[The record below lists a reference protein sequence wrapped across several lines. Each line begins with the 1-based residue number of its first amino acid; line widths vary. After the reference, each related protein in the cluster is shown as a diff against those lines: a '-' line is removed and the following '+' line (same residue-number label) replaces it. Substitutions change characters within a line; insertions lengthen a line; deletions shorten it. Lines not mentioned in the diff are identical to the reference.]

1 MAHIQLDGV
10 SLNYPIYSAGSRS
23 LKKSLISVGVGGS
36 LKFDASHIVTIQAL
50 NDINLTLSKGDRLGL
65 VGHNGAGK
73 SSLLKLIAGIY
84 SPSTGTSTVNGR
96 VNSLLN
102 VGLGMDDYATGYE
115 NIYLSGMFLGLSRT
129 QLTALTPD
137 IVEFS
142 ELGDYLS
149 VPIRTYSA
157 GMRVRL
163 AFAISTCIE
172 PEILLMD
179 EVMGVGDAHFID
191 KATKRLNS
199 VVDKASILILAS
211 HSNTL
216 IREMCNKA
224 VWMEHGKILLRGAV
238 DEVLAAYAGSAS

>member
-1 MAHIQLDGV
+1 MSLIQLETV
-10 SLNYPIYSAGSRS
+10 SLTYPIYSAGSRS
-23 LKKSLISVGVGGS
+23 FKKSLIKVGVGGA
-36 LKFDASHIVTIQAL
+36 LKFDTSYIVNIQAL
-50 NDINLTLSKGDRLGL
+50 ENISLTLTKGDRLGL

-84 SPSTGTSTVNGR
+84 SPNSGTVTVQGR
-96 VNSLLN
+96 VSSLLN
-102 VGLGMDDYATGYE
+102 VGLGMDEYATGYE
-115 NIYLSGMFLGLSRT
+115 NIYLSGMFLGISRKKIRT
-129 QLTALTPD
+129 LIPD

-163 AFAISTCIE
+163 AFAISTCID

-191 KATKRLNS
+191 KAKQ
-199 VVDKASILILAS
+199 
-211 HSNTL
+211 
-216 IREMCNKA
+216 
-224 VWMEHGKILLRGAV
+224 
-238 DEVLAAYAGSAS
+238 